1 MPTSQA
7 ISLRISDRDRN
18 LIDRAARVLSKS
30 RTEFLLDSARAAA
43 ADALLDRSLF
53 VLEPKEF
60 RAFEAAL
67 AKAPSSKD
75 VLKALKRRP
84 APWKK

>member
-7 ISLRISDRDRN
+7 ISLRISDRDRK
-18 LIDRAARVLSKS
+18 LIDRAASVLSKS

-60 RAFEAAL
+60 KAFAAAL

-84 APWKK
+84 APWKE